1 MNNTTG
7 STMPPYSLLYADADI
22 TDIKT
27 FLAAV
32 HTAADHLDAHI
43 ICINADKVAGRLHI
57 KTALAHACRA
67 WFTDKN
73 PVARSFEM
81 EVLLWVAATRQ
92 TSVAAKY
99 GAQKGTMPLW
109 VVIVPAKE
117 SIRDAIASLPG
128 LTVYATP
135 PASAEE
141 MNGGKKAR
149 LMQDFSISVT
159 ELSTVGC
166 ERIAELV
173 AERVALSAVYR

>member
-1 MNNTTG
+1 MNNTT
-7 STMPPYSLLYADADI
+7 SPLMPTYTLLYANAEI
-22 TDIKT
+22 TDIRN

-57 KTALAHACRA
+57 KTALAHACRT

-92 TSVAAKY
+92 TSVAARF

-117 SIRDAIASLPG
+117 STTDEIARLPG
-128 LTVYATP
+128 LTLYPTP
-135 PASAEE
+135 PATAEE
-141 MNGGKKAR
+141 TNAEKKVR
-149 LMQDFSISVT
+149 LMQEFSVSEA

-166 ERIAELV
+166 ERLPELV